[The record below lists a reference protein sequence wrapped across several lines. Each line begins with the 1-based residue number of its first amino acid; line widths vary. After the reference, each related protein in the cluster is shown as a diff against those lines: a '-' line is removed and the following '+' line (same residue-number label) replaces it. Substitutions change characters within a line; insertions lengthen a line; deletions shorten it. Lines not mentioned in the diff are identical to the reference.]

1 MNDLNPNNFGG
12 AASTG
17 KLLSVII
24 PTYNMEKYIERCISS
39 LVIEDKELMKRL
51 DVIVVNDGS
60 KDRSSELAHQFAD
73 KYPDSIRVID
83 KQNGNYGSCINAAL
97 PTVQGKYV
105 RILDADDSYYTEN
118 LTGYLKALDGC
129 DTDLVL
135 TKYNSVDPDGN
146 VIRVFLPLD
155 EKFEGK
161 TFAMK
166 DIPVNAY
173 IMMHHVAFRKEL
185 FDGLGYH
192 QTEGI
197 SYTDWEFV
205 FHPMSRVKTVYY
217 YPQNIYR
224 YLVGREGQTVDPTI
238 TVKKL
243 GDEEKSLF
251 SQLSII
257 SKMDKNIE
265 AYGFMKYMVL
275 RRIAWIFELG
285 ISRMATYDLNVFDA
299 RLLAEY
305 PDIYEASNQS
315 KFQLGGIGPKMSLA
329 KMWRKVR
336 SKSKLK
342 FFPKYLMF
350 ILVTKFKRNW

>member
-1 MNDLNPNNFGG
+1 MNNLYSDNFGEV
-12 AASTG
+12 ASKD

-39 LVIEDKELMKRL
+39 LFIEDKALMKRL
-51 DVIVVNDGS
+51 DVLVVNDGS

-118 LTGYLKALDGC
+118 LAGYLKALDSC

-135 TKYNSVDPDGN
+135 TKYNSVDPNGN
-146 VIRVFLPLD
+146 IVKAYLPLN

-192 QTEGI
+192 QTEGV

-224 YLVGREGQTVDPTI
+224 YLIGREGQTVDPMITI
-238 TVKKL
+238 NKL
-243 GDEEKSLF
+243 GDEEASLF
-251 SQLSII
+251 SQLAII
-257 SKMDKNIE
+257 SKLDKNNE

-275 RRIAWIFELG
+275 RRIVYIYVLG
-285 ISRMATYDLNVFDA
+285 ISRMSTFDLNAYDA

-305 PDIYEASNQS
+305 PEFYEASNYR
-315 KFQLGGIGPKMSLA
+315 KVQLGGVGPMMPIA
-329 KMWRKVR
+329 KMWRNVR

-342 FFPKYLMF
+342 FFPKYLLF
-350 ILVTKFKRNW
+350 ILAAKFKRNW